1 MQRILDPAQIEAF
14 AQRSIP
20 RLRLADPATLYLR
33 RAERL
38 RALSAGHVIGD
49 YLQLIASLCEAQH
62 RVRGSWPDLPE
73 PASTDPE
80 QRSSRIARARA
91 HGLPV
96 LQASA
101 WSRDARWRALLG
113 ELCESLRARAPAAA
127 RSVCARLADEEPA
140 RLEAHADHL
149 LGVSPGVTDLQAAP
163 FLMAALQ
170 VYWLCLVQTLESD
183 TATSPQNPPADAAMA
198 GICPMCGTAPV
209 ASVVRAD
216 AQCQGYRYLHCALC
230 ATEWHL
236 VRIKCTHCLAS
247 EGIHYHYVEGG
258 SEAIRAESC
267 DTCRTYRKI
276 LYHEKDPAA
285 EPVADDLASL
295 SLDLL
300 MGAERYQRAC
310 GNPFLWQPPDRLS
323 R

>member
-20 RLRLADPATLYLR
+20 RLRLADPATLYLK

-38 RALSAGHVIGD
+38 LTLSAGHAIGD
-49 YLQLIASLCEAQH
+49 YLQLMASLCEAQH
-62 RVRGSWPDLPE
+62 RASDNWPTLPE
-73 PASTDPE
+73 PAGTDTKE
-80 QRSSRIARARA
+80 RAARIARARA
-91 HGLPV
+91 HDLPV

-101 WSRDARWRALLG
+101 WPRDARWRAVLD
-113 ELCESLRARAPAAA
+113 ELCESLGARAPAAA
-127 RSVCARLADEEPA
+127 RSVCARLVDQDPA
-140 RLEAHADHL
+140 RLEAEADRL
-149 LGVSPGVTDLQAAP
+149 LGVSPGVTDVQAAP

-170 VYWLCLVQTLESD
+170 VYWLCLVRTLESD
-183 TATSPQNPPADAAMA
+183 TASSLQVRPADAAMA
-198 GICPMCGTAPV
+198 GVCPMCGTLPI

-216 AQCQGYRYLHCALC
+216 AQYQGYRYLHCALC

-267 DTCRTYRKI
+267 DACRTYRKI
-276 LYHEKDPAA
+276 LYHEKDPGA

-300 MGAERYQRAC
+300 MGAEGYQRAC
-310 GNPFLWQPPDRLS
+310 GNPFLWQPPTA
-323 R
+323 

>member
-14 AQRSIP
+14 AERSIP

-38 RALSAGHVIGD
+38 GALSDGHAIGD

-62 RVRGSWPDLPE
+62 RASGLWSSLPE
-73 PASTDPE
+73 PPGADTGQLPP
-80 QRSSRIARARA
+80 RMARARA

-101 WSRDARWRALLG
+101 WPRDARWRVVLE
-113 ELCESLRARAPAAA
+113 ELCESLRTRIPTAA
-127 RSVCARLADEEPA
+127 RPVCERLMGEDPA
-140 RLEAHADHL
+140 RLEAEADRL
-149 LGVSPGVTDLQAAP
+149 LGVSPGTIDFQAAP

-170 VYWLCLVQTLESD
+170 VYWLGLPRALETAPAPLTSLQTG
-183 TATSPQNPPADAAMA
+183 PADPAMA
-198 GICPMCGTAPV
+198 GVCPVCGTLPV

-216 AQCQGYRYLHCALC
+216 AQHQGYRYLHCALC

-236 VRIKCTHCLAS
+236 VRIKCTHCLLS
-247 EGIHYHYVEGG
+247 EGIHYHYVEG
-258 SEAIRAESC
+258 STEAVRAESC
-267 DTCRTYRKI
+267 DSCRTYRKI

-300 MGAERYQRAC
+300 MSAERYQRAC
-310 GNPFLWQPPDRLS
+310 GNPFLWQPLS
-323 R
+323 A

>member
-20 RLRLADPATLYLR
+20 RLRLADPTTLYLG

-38 RALSAGHVIGD
+38 AALSVGHAIGD

-62 RVRGSWPDLPE
+62 RASASWPSLAE
-73 PASTDPE
+73 PASADTEPLTA
-80 QRSSRIARARA
+80 RMARARA

-101 WSRDARWRALLG
+101 WPRDARWRLVLG
-113 ELCESLRARAPAAA
+113 ELCESLRTRAPTPARA
-127 RSVCARLADEEPA
+127 VCERLMGEDPA
-140 RLEAHADHL
+140 RLEAEADRL
-149 LGVSPGVTDLQAAP
+149 LGVSPGIIDFQAAP

-170 VYWLCLVQTLESD
+170 VYWLGLARTLERD
-183 TATSPQNPPADAAMA
+183 TATLTSLQNRPADTAMA
-198 GICPMCGTAPV
+198 GVCPICGMLPV

-216 AQCQGYRYLHCALC
+216 AQHQGYRYLHCALC

-236 VRIKCTHCLAS
+236 VRIKCTHCLVS

-258 SEAIRAESC
+258 SDAIRAESC
-267 DTCRTYRKI
+267 DSCRTYRKI
-276 LYHEKDPAA
+276 LYREKDPAA

-300 MGAERYQRAC
+300 MSAERYQRAC
-310 GNPFLWQPPDRLS
+310 GNPFLWQPLTA
-323 R
+323 

>member
-1 MQRILDPAQIEAF
+1 
-14 AQRSIP
+14 
-20 RLRLADPATLYLR
+20 
-33 RAERL
+33 
-38 RALSAGHVIGD
+38 
-49 YLQLIASLCEAQH
+49 
-62 RVRGSWPDLPE
+62 
-73 PASTDPE
+73 
-80 QRSSRIARARA
+80 
-91 HGLPV
+91 
-96 LQASA
+96 
-101 WSRDARWRALLG
+101 
-113 ELCESLRARAPAAA
+113 
-127 RSVCARLADEEPA
+127 
-140 RLEAHADHL
+140 
-149 LGVSPGVTDLQAAP
+149 
-163 FLMAALQ
+163 MAALQ

-183 TATSPQNPPADAAMA
+183 TATALQNRPTDAAMA
-198 GICPMCGTAPV
+198 GVCPMCGTLPV

-216 AQCQGYRYLHCALC
+216 AQYQGYRYLHCALC

-285 EPVADDLASL
+285 EPVADDLASV

-310 GNPFLWQPPDRLS
+310 GNPFLWQSPTA
-323 R
+323 

>member
-14 AQRSIP
+14 TERSIP
-20 RLRLADPATLYLR
+20 RLRLADPATLYQK

-38 RALSAGHVIGD
+38 VALSFGHAIGD
-49 YLQLIASLCEAQH
+49 YLELIASLCQAQQ
-62 RVRGSWPDLPE
+62 RARDRLSAPD
-73 PASTDPE
+73 PASAVIE
-80 QRSSRIARARA
+80 QLPARIARAQA

-101 WSRDARWRALLG
+101 WSREARWRAVLV
-113 ELCESLRARAPAAA
+113 ELCESLRHQGPVSARA
-127 RSVCARLADEEPA
+127 VCARLLAEDPAWLETQAD
-140 RLEAHADHL
+140 RL
-149 LGVSPGVTDLQAAP
+149 LGVSPGTIDVQAAP

-170 VYWLCLVQTLESD
+170 VYWVGLIRALERDSNIL
-183 TATSPQNPPADAAMA
+183 TSLHNRPAETAMA
-198 GICPMCGTAPV
+198 GVCPVCGTLPV

-216 AQCQGYRYLHCALC
+216 AQYQGYRYLHCPLC

-236 VRIKCTHCLAS
+236 VRIKCSHCLSS
-247 EGIHYHYVEGG
+247 EGIHYHYVAEGSG
-258 SEAIRAESC
+258 AVRAESC
-267 DTCRTYRKI
+267 DSCRTYRKI

-300 MGAERYQRAC
+300 MGAERHRRAS
-310 GNPFLWQPPDRLS
+310 GNPFLWQPPTD
-323 R
+323 

>member
-20 RLRLADPATLYLR
+20 RLRLADPATLYLG

-38 RALSAGHVIGD
+38 LALSAGHVIGD
-49 YLQLIASLCEAQH
+49 YLQLIASLCQAQH
-62 RVRGSWPDLPE
+62 RASGSWTRLPE
-73 PASTDPE
+73 PVCADSGQLP
-80 QRSSRIARARA
+80 SRMARVRA
-91 HGLPV
+91 NGLPV

-101 WSRDARWRALLG
+101 WPRDARWRAVLC
-113 ELCESLRARAPAAA
+113 ELCESLRAGAPPAA
-127 RSVCARLADEEPA
+127 RSVCSRLLDEEPA
-140 RLEAHADHL
+140 RLEAEADRL
-149 LGVSPGVTDLQAAP
+149 LGVSPGVIDFQAAP

-170 VYWLCLVQTLESD
+170 VYWLCLARTLESD
-183 TATSPQNPPADAAMA
+183 TATLSSLQNRPADTAMA
-198 GICPMCGTAPV
+198 GVCPVCGTLPV

-216 AQCQGYRYLHCALC
+216 AQHQGYRYLHCALC

-310 GNPFLWQPPDRLS
+310 GNPFLWQPPTD
-323 R
+323 

>member
-14 AQRSIP
+14 AERSIP
-20 RLRLADPATLYLR
+20 RVRLADPTTLYIR

-38 RALSAGHVIGD
+38 GALSAGHAIGD
-49 YLQLIASLCEAQH
+49 YLELIASLCEAQH
-62 RVRGSWPDLPE
+62 RARGGWGTLPE
-73 PASTDPE
+73 PASADIE
-80 QRSSRIARARA
+80 QLPARIARAHA

-101 WSRDARWRALLG
+101 WPRDVRWRGVLA
-113 ELCESLRARAPAAA
+113 ELCESARKRAPAPA
-127 RSVCARLADEEPA
+127 RSICERLFAEDPA
-140 RLEAHADHL
+140 WLEAQADFL
-149 LGVSPGVTDLQAAP
+149 LGVNAGPIDLQAAP

-170 VYWLCLVQTLESD
+170 VYWLGLTRILERD
-183 TATSPQNPPADAAMA
+183 TAVLNSLQNRPAETAMA
-198 GICPMCGTAPV
+198 GVCPVCGSLPI

-216 AQCQGYRYLHCALC
+216 AQHQGYRYLHCALC

-236 VRIKCTHCLAS
+236 VRIRCTHCLGS
-247 EGIHYHYVEGG
+247 EGIHYHYLAEG
-258 SEAIRAESC
+258 SEAVRAESC
-267 DTCRTYRKI
+267 DSCRTYRKI

-310 GNPFLWQPPDRLS
+310 GNPFLWQPPPA
-323 R
+323 

>member
-14 AQRSIP
+14 AERSIP

-38 RALSAGHVIGD
+38 RALSAGHAIGD

-62 RVRGSWPDLPE
+62 RCSCSWPSAPQPGNARAEL
-73 PASTDPE
+73 
-80 QRSSRIARARA
+80 SSWIARARA

-96 LQASA
+96 MQASA
-101 WSRDARWRALLG
+101 WPRDPRWRAALG
-113 ELCESLRARAPAAA
+113 EICDSIRTQVPAATA
-127 RSVCARLADEEPA
+127 AVIERLASEQPA
-140 RLEAHADHL
+140 ALEAQADGL
-149 LGVSPGVTDLQAAP
+149 VGASSAAIDVQVAP
-163 FLMAALQ
+163 FIMAALQ
-170 VYWLCLVQTLESD
+170 VYWTSLARTLESD
-183 TATSPQNPPADAAMA
+183 TGELSALQNGPGDPAMA
-198 GICPMCGTAPV
+198 GVCPVCGTLPV

-216 AQCQGYRYLHCALC
+216 AKYSGYRYLHCALC

-247 EGIHYHYVEGG
+247 EGIHYHYVTGG

-267 DTCRTYRKI
+267 DSCRTYRKI
-276 LYHEKDPAA
+276 LYHEKDPAT
-285 EPVADDLASL
+285 EPIADDLATL

-300 MGAERYQRAC
+300 MGAEAYQRAC
-310 GNPFLWQPPDRLS
+310 GNPFLWQPQAS
-323 R
+323 